1 MVPLTQWVGQ
11 LPTVQ
16 LTGVDIYHHPDLLPF
31 LGSIRFD
38 FDRTHSYSDGL
49 VSKVQQIDHY
59 LIIQGY
65 NCNQQECKDGYAI
78 IYNLTTHQAGICQQ
92 RLMLNFYPGNSPNG
106 QEIELVKQEQ
116 HLIFQQQDSPQIV
129 EMNDAD
135 LLLGCGGGLQGDGAG
150 VLKRFLSAMEGD
162 L

>member
-11 LPTVQ
+11 LPTTQ

-31 LGSIRFD
+31 LQAIRFD
-38 FDRTHSYSDGL
+38 FDRTTSYSDN
-49 VSKVQQIDHY
+49 VVPKVQQIDHY

-65 NCNQQECKDGYAI
+65 NCNQQECRDGYAI
-78 IYNLTTHQAGICQQ
+78 IYNLTSHQAGICQQ
-92 RLMLNFYPGNSPNG
+92 RLMLNCYPGNSPNG

-116 HLIFQQQDSPQIV
+116 HMIFQQQGDKQIV
-129 EMNDAD
+129 AINDAD
-135 LLLGCGGGLQGDGAG
+135 LSLGCGGGLEGDASG
-150 VLKRFLSAMEGD
+150 VLKLFLSAHEGD